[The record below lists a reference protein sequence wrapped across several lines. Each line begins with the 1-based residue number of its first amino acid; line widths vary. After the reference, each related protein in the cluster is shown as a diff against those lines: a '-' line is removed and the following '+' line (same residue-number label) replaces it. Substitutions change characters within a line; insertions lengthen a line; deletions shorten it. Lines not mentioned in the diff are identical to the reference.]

1 MKIAIASDLHLE
13 FGDLELKNN
22 DNADLLILAGDIC
35 VARDIDV
42 YTEFFRRVSGEFPR
56 VLYIMGN
63 HEHYTG
69 DFAMSHN
76 ILKTA
81 LAKFDNIHV
90 LEKEFIELD
99 GYTFVAGT
107 MWTDMNGYD
116 KASMSIIGAMMNDFK
131 IIRNSNRYTYRRV
144 PLYKESSDGGYVIDE
159 YGRKIEIGMKMKET
173 VSKFSTDDAYNDH
186 KQFLDYLDNFLQ
198 KDYNKLVVVTHH
210 APSGLST
217 PPEYAHQYD
226 MNGGYRS
233 HLDHLI
239 EDHPQIKLWIHGHM
253 HDPVDYKIGST
264 RVFSNPRG
272 YIGYE
277 TAASKFE
284 LKTIDI

>member
-13 FGDLELKNN
+13 FGDIELKNN
-22 DNADLLILAGDIC
+22 NNADLLILAGDIC
-35 VARDIDV
+35 VAKYINE
-42 YTEFFRRVSGEFPR
+42 YTEFFRRVSVEFPS

-63 HEHYTG
+63 HEHYNG
-69 DFAMSHN
+69 DFAKSHD
-76 ILKTA
+76 ILKTV

-90 LEKEFIELD
+90 LEKDTIELN

-107 MWTDMNGYD
+107 MWSDMNGYD
-116 KASMSIIGAMMNDFK
+116 KASMNLIGALMNDFK
-131 IIRNSNRYTYRRV
+131 CIKNSNNCTYRKV
-144 PLYKESSDGGYVIDE
+144 PLYKKSSDGGYVTDE
-159 YGRKIEIGMKMKET
+159 HGRKIQIGTKMKEQPST
-173 VSKFSTDDAYNDH
+173 FSTEDAYNDH

-217 PPEYAHQYD
+217 PPEFAHQIE

-253 HDPVDYKIGST
+253 HDPVNYRIGNT
-264 RVFSNPRG
+264 RVYSNPRG